1 MNNEHVVFTWEWVFT
16 CGCMKQVLEN
26 IIQEGRAWGQG
37 IFWED
42 AHLVHRMLMLS
53 SLWCVS
59 RLQLES
65 IAGVYSPAEYQPLR
79 PWSTD
84 AYIQQP
90 SSRTYVV
97 GRLHKCPGTTNFP
110 KAKWC
115 IGVGNFNKFAG
126 TLQLGKGC
134 LKLVSRHKEL
144 FRKWLAFQA
153 TPKNTKILY
162 IQWDPWNN
170 NYLCFHCPEVWGSKQ
185 TNSHFPYL
193 ELVCCYFL

>member
-1 MNNEHVVFTWEWVFT
+1 MGAWSKRWKISSRKEGPGAREFLGGRTPWAQT
-16 CGCMKQVLEN
+16 AAAVLTVMCE
-26 IIQEGRAWGQG
+26 QTPAHGR
-37 IFWED
+37 
-42 AHLVHRMLMLS
+42 
-53 SLWCVS
+53 
-59 RLQLES
+59 LES
-65 IAGVYSPAEYQPLR
+65 TAGVYSTAESQPLR

-84 AYIQQP
+84 DYMQQP
-90 SSRTYVV
+90 PSRTYIV
-97 GRLHKCPGTTNFP
+97 GRLHKCQGTTNFP

-153 TPKNTKILY
+153 TPKNAKILY